1 MEVDGQKQILYDYT
15 ESLEA
20 GQVKPSSFAADER
33 ESSPYEDGDFSTFTT
48 TAQKETSMLS
58 QEPKQVKSSTTF
70 SESHM
75 NKNKKRIRRLK
86 KEIEELQVFDRYI
99 KTQNEML
106 TRQSMEV
113 IEENDRL
120 KEENDI
126 LQKENALLT
135 KQAYQWYKQ
144 KLALKLKNQILEV
157 KVLMK
162 KHRNLIH
169 RGSTSNVDVLL
180 QATGAI

>member
-1 MEVDGQKQILYDYT
+1 
-15 ESLEA
+15 
-20 GQVKPSSFAADER
+20 
-33 ESSPYEDGDFSTFTT
+33 
-48 TAQKETSMLS
+48 ML
-58 QEPKQVKSSTTF
+58 
-70 SESHM
+70 
-75 NKNKKRIRRLK
+75 
-86 KEIEELQVFDRYI
+86 DRYI

-113 IEENDRL
+113 IEENGRL

-144 KLALKLKNQILEV
+144 KLALKLKNQILKV

>member
-1 MEVDGQKQILYDYT
+1 MEVDGQKQILYDYI

-48 TAQKETSMLS
+48 TAQKETSILS

-70 SESHM
+70 SESDM

-86 KEIEELQVFDRYI
+86 KEIEELQVLDRYI
-99 KTQNEML
+99 KTQNEMV

-113 IEENDRL
+113 IEE
-120 KEENDI
+120 
-126 LQKENALLT
+126 
-135 KQAYQWYKQ
+135 
-144 KLALKLKNQILEV
+144 
-157 KVLMK
+157 M
-162 KHRNLIH
+162 
-169 RGSTSNVDVLL
+169 
-180 QATGAI
+180 TG